1 MPSFDIVSEIEM
13 TEVKNSV
20 DNANRELTTRW
31 DFKNV
36 QASFELND
44 KNQSIKATS
53 ESDFQV
59 NQLLD
64 ILREKLA
71 KRGIDGRAIIIKG
84 AIEHSGKTYSTEV
97 ELKQGIEKEMAK
109 KILTLIKNSKIKV
122 QAQVQGEQVRVTG
135 KSRDDLQQ
143 TMALIK
149 SSELEQ
155 AFQFT
160 NFRD

>member
-1 MPSFDIVSEIEM
+1 MPSFDIISEIEM
-13 TEVKNSV
+13 PEVRNGV
-20 DNANRELTTRW
+20 ENAQRELTTRW
-31 DFKNV
+31 DFKNIA
-36 QASFELND
+36 ASFELNE
-44 KNQSIKATS
+44 KAQSIKVAT

-71 KRGIDGRAIIIKG
+71 KRGIDASALVIDD

-97 ELKQGIEKEMAK
+97 KLKQGIDKEVVK
-109 KILTLIKNSKIKV
+109 KIIKLIKDSKIKV
-122 QAQVQGEQVRVTG
+122 QAQIQGEQIRVTG

-149 SSELEQ
+149 NGDLGQ
-155 AFQFT
+155 PFQFT